1 MFATPCNDSALAK
14 TRKCGSNHGTS
25 IQLDNVGNWYLAH
38 QQLGSAKV
46 QGMNVPTSDPAIGSS
61 AIPVTGADA
70 SPCKT
75 VAVLQELLTQSI
87 HLRDLYKNAR
97 RQFSCIESRDLR
109 QMLDDH
115 YKEQLSVIDVL
126 VDRIRNLGG
135 AARVFAGDFLQRT
148 QFRHSLR
155 GRIAP
160 KRLLHELLEAHE
172 SVLDA
177 ARPNGSDE
185 DHLWMRDLAVGQVM
199 LTNDVQSWAINERL
213 LGHDPQQR
221 FLQMDAGR
229 VHGCE

>member
-1 MFATPCNDSALAK
+1 
-14 TRKCGSNHGTS
+14 
-25 IQLDNVGNWYLAH
+25 
-38 QQLGSAKV
+38 
-46 QGMNVPTSDPAIGSS
+46 MNVPTSDPAIGPS

-70 SPCKT
+70 PPCKT
-75 VAVLQELLTQSI
+75 VAVLQEWLTQSI

-97 RQFSCIESRDLR
+97 WQLSGVDFPDLR

-115 YKEQLSVIDVL
+115 YKEQLTVIDVL

-148 QFRHSLR
+148 QFCHVLR

-172 SVLDA
+172 SILGA
-177 ARPNGSDE
+177 ARPNGSNE
-185 DHLWMRDLAVGQVM
+185 DHLWMRDLAVGQVV
-199 LTNDVQSWAINERL
+199 LANDAQSWAINERL
-213 LGHDPQQR
+213 LGHDPRQR
-221 FLQMDAGR
+221 FLRTDAGR

>member
-1 MFATPCNDSALAK
+1 
-14 TRKCGSNHGTS
+14 
-25 IQLDNVGNWYLAH
+25 
-38 QQLGSAKV
+38 
-46 QGMNVPTSDPAIGSS
+46 MNVPTSDPSIVSPAV
-61 AIPVTGADA
+61 PVTGADA
-70 SPCKT
+70 SPCKI

-97 RQFSCIESRDLR
+97 WQFSGIEFRDIR

-115 YKEQLSVIDVL
+115 YKAQLSVIDVL

-148 QFRHSLR
+148 QFGHAPR

-172 SVLDA
+172 SVLGA
-177 ARPNGSDE
+177 AGPNGSNE
-185 DHLWMRDLAVGQVM
+185 DHHWMRDLAVGQVM

-213 LGHDPQQR
+213 LRHDPQQR
-221 FLQMDAGR
+221 FLQTQASG

>member
-1 MFATPCNDSALAK
+1 MFATPCNNGALAK

-25 IQLDNVGNWYLAH
+25 IQSDNAGNWYLAH

-46 QGMNVPTSDPAIGSS
+46 QGMNVPTCDPAIGSS

-97 RQFSCIESRDLR
+97 RQFSGIESRDLR

-148 QFRHSLR
+148 QFCHALR

-172 SVLDA
+172 SVLDSA
-177 ARPNGSDE
+177 LPNGSDE
-185 DHLWMRDLAVGQVM
+185 DHHWMRDLAVGQVV
-199 LTNDVQSWAINERL
+199 LANEAESWAINERL
-213 LGHDPQQR
+213 LGHDPRQR
-221 FLQMDAGR
+221 FLQMDAGS
-229 VHGCE
+229 GCE